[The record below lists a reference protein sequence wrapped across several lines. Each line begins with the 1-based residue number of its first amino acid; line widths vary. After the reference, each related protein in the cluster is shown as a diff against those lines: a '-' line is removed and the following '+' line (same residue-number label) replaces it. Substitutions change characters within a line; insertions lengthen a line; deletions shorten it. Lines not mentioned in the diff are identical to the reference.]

1 MALFKVNTGLRVQE
15 VRGLKWEYEVKVP
28 ELEASVFVIQGRNV
42 KNGEERLVVLNRVA
56 KSVVESLRSL
66 HPVNVFARVAGKDAK
81 ARPLTKIYNT
91 AWKAARERA
100 ADAWEQEHK
109 QTAPAGFRSIRV
121 HDLKH
126 SFGRRLRA
134 AGVSF
139 EDRQHLLG
147 DHSGHSTT
155 HYSQPERTSLI
166 EAAERVRDTE
176 SRKTP
181 ATIWLRRE
189 TG

>member
-109 QTAPAGFRSIRV
+109 QTAPAGFRSIRFTTSGIASAGDCGRLV
-121 HDLKH
+121 CH
-126 SFGRRLRA
+126 SKIVSTCWEIIVVTARRTTLSRNARA
-134 AGVSF
+134 
-139 EDRQHLLG
+139 
-147 DHSGHSTT
+147 
-155 HYSQPERTSLI
+155 
-166 EAAERVRDTE
+166 
-176 SRKTP
+176 
-181 ATIWLRRE
+181 
-189 TG
+189 